1 MSGSCGRFGALNAR
15 FLGRCGALDYRVFG
29 RFGAVGARCFG
40 RFGWMLVFGLFF
52 GALHGCQTHDKRM
65 AFMGHSLRAHAVL
78 MLTHAFGALDLK
90 QMALTSGS
98 CGTHVDSCAQ
108 LARHS
113 TGRRRHSGVELTC
126 AMQDQSPP
134 TQPRPRS
141 GISLLPSSRRAE
153 ISFFFSDFG
162 LGSFAEGSC
171 CTGGSAT

>member
-29 RFGAVGARCFG
+29 RFGALGARCFG

-52 GALHGCQTHDKRM
+52 RALHGCQTHDKRM
-65 AFMGHSLRAHAVL
+65 AFMRHSLRAHAVL

-113 TGRRRHSGVELTC
+113 TGRHRHSGVELTRVL
-126 AMQDQSPP
+126 P
-134 TQPRPRS
+134 T
-141 GISLLPSSRRAE
+141 PSQVWDLAAAFFASR
-153 ISFFFSDFG
+153 
-162 LGSFAEGSC
+162 
-171 CTGGSAT
+171 

>member
-1 MSGSCGRFGALNAR
+1 MLDSWAAVELWIIECLAVSVLWVLDVLAVSVGCS
-15 FLGRCGALDYRVFG
+15 FLG
-29 RFGAVGARCFG
+29 CF
-40 RFGWMLVFGLFF
+40 FW
-52 GALHGCQTHDKRM
+52 ALHGCQTHDKRM

-134 TQPRPRS
+134 NPVP
-141 GISLLPSSRRAE
+141 GLAAAFFASR
-153 ISFFFSDFG
+153 
-162 LGSFAEGSC
+162 
-171 CTGGSAT
+171 

>member
-29 RFGAVGARCFG
+29 RFGALGARCFG

-52 GALHGCQTHDKRM
+52 GALDGCQTHDKRM

-98 CGTHVDSCAQ
+98 CGTHVDSCTQ

-113 TGRRRHSGVELTC
+113 TGFVDVTQHSCEVPICTI
-126 AMQDQSPP
+126 P
-134 TQPRPRS
+134 
-141 GISLLPSSRRAE
+141 
-153 ISFFFSDFG
+153 FFPNSWFVCNVFTSDFAV
-162 LGSFAEGSC
+162 LFSRALHP
-171 CTGGSAT
+171 